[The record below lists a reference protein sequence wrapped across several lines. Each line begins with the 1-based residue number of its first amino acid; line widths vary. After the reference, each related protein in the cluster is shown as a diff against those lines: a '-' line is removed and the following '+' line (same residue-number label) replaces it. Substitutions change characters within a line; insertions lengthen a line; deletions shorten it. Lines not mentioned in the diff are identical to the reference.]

1 MAHKIS
7 SDDRSGGTTNLE
19 WIFDNWIALGAD
31 PAKLILGL
39 AAYGR
44 SFKLEDPN
52 IHGYRAPCT
61 ETWNGSGRHSGAAG
75 RFTREA
81 GYLAYYEICEK
92 LQNGWTEVWL
102 DEGKV
107 PYAYGDGDW
116 VGYDNIKS
124 INYKVDMAK
133 TYGLG
138 GLMWWTTAID
148 DFNVSLV

>member
-44 SFKLEDPN
+44 SFKLEDPK
-52 IHGYRAPCT
+52 IHGYRAPST
-61 ETWNGSGRHSGAAG
+61 ETWNGSGIHSGAAG

-92 LQNGWTEVWL
+92 LKNGWTEVWL

-116 VGYDNIKS
+116 VGYDNVES

-133 TYGLG
+133 AYGLG
-138 GLMWWTTAID
+138 GIMWWATDID
-148 DFNVSLV
+148 DFKVR

>member
-116 VGYDNIKS
+116 VGYDNVES